1 MVKSE
6 GVILVSAP
14 RRRRGCAIPQ
24 TQFPTNYANF
34 PSPSTAL
41 RRSPHPDLQSGL
53 SSALV
58 GGQCDTRRRE
68 KQQFTRPPDSH
79 AKTPAPKC
87 DSNYDSNSS
96 YFIWSPSCSWGPK
109 SPDRQTDRRTGVQTV
124 FTVLAAKFILFQA
137 ICHRFASAAKKD
149 DFAGEIIYL
158 VAAIG
163 FYLFSCDFMNYSIV
177 RTSLASRGKLLLG
190 GKWFRGCY
198 LPQDSVWDIFF
209 TNFPLKI
216 LCPA

>member
-68 KQQFTRPPDSH
+68 KQQFTRPPDFH

-109 SPDRQTDRRTGVQTV
+109 SPDRQTDRRTDGQPCRQFLLSWLQNLYYFKQFVI
-124 FTVLAAKFILFQA
+124 VLPALRRK
-137 ICHRFASAAKKD
+137 
-149 DFAGEIIYL
+149 
-158 VAAIG
+158 
-163 FYLFSCDFMNYSIV
+163 M
-177 RTSLASRGKLLLG
+177 TSLAKSFTSLQPSD
-190 GKWFRGCY
+190 FIY
-198 LPQDSVWDIFF
+198 LAA
-209 TNFPLKI
+209 I
-216 LCPA
+216 LWIIL